1 MTSAVDRVVHHD
13 PVDIWV
19 FICLGV
25 SDCTYRASE
34 AIHLENGLFDINP
47 DALSILAFPRIAHQP
62 QLEVDANLLAC
73 FFSELAVSA
82 FGPAERT
89 PCRLELK
96 GSGAADCKNL
106 RRTSAYVLASSL
118 SVARIPTKCVARPA
132 NRADE
137 ISFNNSVLNGTWT
150 FDAVICTP
158 CGNGESDMLRIGDV
172 LGYQ

>member
-1 MTSAVDRVVHHD
+1 MKRPTHLTSAVDRVVHHN
-13 PVDIWV
+13 PIDIWV

-25 SDCTYRASE
+25 SGRTDRACE
-34 AIHLENGLFDINP
+34 TTHLENSLFDIDP
-47 DALSILAFPRIAHQP
+47 DSLSILPFPRIAHQP

-118 SVARIPTKCVARPA
+118 SVARIPTKCGARPA
-132 NRADE
+132 KRADE
-137 ISFNNSVLNGTWT
+137 ISFNNSVLNGT
-150 FDAVICTP
+150 
-158 CGNGESDMLRIGDV
+158 
-172 LGYQ
+172 